1 MPGNSNVKPIH
12 MKNVVNRNCTG
23 EAQTLVILDK
33 DFKPIILNNV
43 QRSKENYIQDFK
55 ENLTQKKTTNKNTEI
70 IRKGLPW
77 WSTG

>member
-1 MPGNSNVKPIH
+1 M
-12 MKNVVNRNCTG
+12 
-23 EAQTLVILDK
+23 VILDK

-70 IRKGLPW
+70 IRKNNYVEINGPLN
-77 WSTG
+77 